1 MNNELENISV
11 MNYYKDYK
19 LICDNMKPNM
29 GNLVVGYMSFV
40 IAIVFVIY
48 TFVFKDG
55 SFASKFFELILALI
69 FIGFGFVQVMSA
81 NMFKKTAEKFLKELE
96 EDIENPEYETTKIVF
111 YGQGVE
117 TVTKNLSKKIKEMPE
132 LSYFPARMNDKNNP
146 KAIYRYNQRKF
157 TMCELEYGTVLE
169 ITYLKRSRVMASANV
184 VE

>member
-29 GNLVVGYMSFV
+29 GNLIVGYMSFV
-40 IAIVFVIY
+40 IAIAFVIY

-55 SFASKFFELILALI
+55 SFASKFFGLILALI

-111 YGQGVE
+111 YGQGHE
-117 TVTKNLSKKIKEMPE
+117 YWSEQPMFPPGQLNRDLLHSRWILYQ
-132 LSYFPARMNDKNNP
+132 LSYWENP
-146 KAIYRYNQRKF
+146 SLHIRNPS
-157 TMCELEYGTVLE
+157 CSL
-169 ITYLKRSRVMASANV
+169 V
-184 VE
+184 V